1 MKVLKAVLRLGHR
14 PERDKRMTTH
24 VGLTARAF
32 GADIMY
38 MPKAD
43 KKIENTLSD
52 VTERFGGNFQLK
64 EEKDWREL
72 VKNWDGDI
80 IHLTM
85 YGEDIDKFFEDEK
98 KLDDPLIIIGAEK
111 VPREVYDMSDYNIAV
126 GSEPHSEVAALAV
139 FMDRLNERKIDSQT
153 GGKISVLPTTEGKRV
168 VNYSKIPSARK
179 CYEYLDK
186 IDMDDG
192 VIEQSL
198 DVLERSLELHDKFGG
213 DLKLIV
219 AGALLHDVGRSV
231 THGVEHG
238 IEGGKIARDEG
249 WHEELAK
256 IIERH
261 IGGGITKEEAKEQD
275 IPVKD
280 YVPESLEEKI
290 ICHADNTA
298 SGKERFDDLIKRT
311 EEAGFKAS
319 ADRMRE
325 LSSYFEEEQYLE
337 E

>member
-1 MKVLKAVLRLGHR
+1 MKLLKAVLRLGHR

-32 GADIMY
+32 GADEMY
-38 MPKAD
+38 LPKVD

-52 VTERFGGNFQLK
+52 VTDRFGGNFKLK
-64 EEKDWREL
+64 EEKDWKKLIED
-72 VKNWDGDI
+72 WDGDMV
-80 IHLTM
+80 HLTM
-85 YGEDIDKFFEDEK
+85 YGEDIDDFFEEK
-98 KLDDPLIIIGAEK
+98 KEIENPLIIVGAEK

-139 FMDRLNERKIDSQT
+139 FMDRLNERKIDRKV
-153 GGKISVLPTTEGKRV
+153 GGEISVLPTEEGKRV
-168 VNYSKIPSARK
+168 VNYSSIPSVRE
-179 CYEYLDK
+179 CYEYLDE

-192 VIEQSL
+192 VIEHSL
-198 DVLERSLELHDKFGG
+198 DVLERALEIHDKFGG

-231 THGVEHG
+231 THSVEHG
-238 IEGGKIARDEG
+238 VEGGKIARKEG

-261 IGGGITKEEAKEQD
+261 IGGGITREEAEEQGL
-275 IPVKD
+275 PVKI
-280 YVPESLEEKI
+280 YVPETLEEKL

-298 SGKERFDDLIKRT
+298 GGKERFDDLIDRT
-311 EEAGFKAS
+311 EEAGYRAS

-325 LSSYFEEEQYLE
+325 LARYFEEEQYIE
-337 E
+337 